1 MRQTYPQRILSFLVN
16 NETASEPAVFNRKVA
31 ERRFRGVRSIDG
43 VVMRTARRMR
53 AHNILRRIN
62 VGQYTLTA
70 KGRKAASN

>member
-16 NETASEPAVFNRKVA
+16 NETANKTIVFNRKVA

-53 AHNILRRIN
+53 ANNMLRRIN
-62 VGQYTLTA
+62 VGQYILTA
-70 KGRKAASN
+70 KGRKALSN